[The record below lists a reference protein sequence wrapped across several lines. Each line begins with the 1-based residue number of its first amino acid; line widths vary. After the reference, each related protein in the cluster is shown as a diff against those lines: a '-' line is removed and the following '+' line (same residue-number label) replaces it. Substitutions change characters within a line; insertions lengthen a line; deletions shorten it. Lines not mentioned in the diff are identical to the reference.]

1 MLVIALPLPV
11 IVSNFSRIY
20 LQNQRAD
27 KRKAHKKARVSISKT
42 MAGTALVS
50 PPDKENVPLG
60 AGLELTHIP
69 VSSKEK
75 NYLDEQHAH
84 LLQCL
89 EKATARQFVEME
101 YSYKGEPVRKT
112 PKLPTPICTP
122 SGSPISSSVS
132 LAAVCD
138 QGCYNRNSYAGKCM
152 KRARSLSEPAHQH
165 ENALSLDHLEMNDIK
180 GKHKANSKPHND
192 KQSNNITTSAIVT
205 MPDFET
211 VAVPNNIHEGESN
224 RRYENCNNRLGSHTI
239 I

>member
-1 MLVIALPLPV
+1 M
-11 IVSNFSRIY
+11 
-20 LQNQRAD
+20 
-27 KRKAHKKARVSISKT
+27 
-42 MAGTALVS
+42 
-50 PPDKENVPLG
+50 
-60 AGLELTHIP
+60 
-69 VSSKEK
+69 
-75 NYLDEQHAH
+75 
-84 LLQCL
+84 
-89 EKATARQFVEME
+89 
-101 YSYKGEPVRKT
+101 RKT

-152 KRARSLSEPAHQH
+152 KRARSFSEPAHQH